1 MATANPTTAIQ
12 KKVEVSIEDGKTFS
26 EEVFFLHLESVG
38 NVTSE
43 KKIEVKDGESFSGA
57 FKQIQFRFDK
67 DRNYI
72 YTKNDNNQKEF
83 DEKYKGTASEF
94 SISGLSAGNAKTVIR
109 TGKTNSA
116 NDVAEQHNGPAELVK
131 VTVQTAASPKSK
143 EVIKDDEFWP
153 QGAPIAGYGNQF
165 IRHMSG
171 KTGGTI
177 EFNTPANSF
186 PANAQLYFEAG
197 VPANMKGMKEEGDE
211 MTIIYKENHGNPKK
225 EKDGKHNVKVL
236 LEYQSAKG
244 GKSASY
250 LDKVELGAEDDHN
263 VKEKKTPKEFK
274 PRPTYQNTAVL
285 KKYKAGDKPVRG
297 RGSYQ
302 DTSDGGVRY
311 KLEIQDPETREWKM
325 IFDHVDFGDDNHDI
339 KNYRGQSAFRSSI
352 RTDGST
358 TDDLDEKLLK
368 PLQNERIDIK
378 ISDKQQEE
386 LKKFAYGNITFVEV
400 GPDDGKI
407 KPLSSGKK

>member
-1 MATANPTTAIQ
+1 MGTTIDPATAIQ
-12 KKVEVSIEDGKTFS
+12 KKVDVSVKDGKSFS
-26 EEVFFLHLESVG
+26 ENVFFLEIWSTG

-43 KKIEVKDGESFSGA
+43 KTIEVKNDGKKSAGA
-57 FKQIQFRFDK
+57 FKLIQFKFDK
-67 DRNYI
+67 NNNYI
-72 YTKNDNNQKEF
+72 YTSSDINQKAT
-83 DEKYKGTASEF
+83 YTGTASEF
-94 SISGLSAGNAKTVIR
+94 SISGLSAGGDNTVIR
-109 TGKTNSA
+109 IGKTNSP
-116 NDVAEQHNGPAELVK
+116 NDVTEQYNGPAELVEVK
-131 VTVQTAASPKSK
+131 VETVDSSGS
-143 EVIKDDEFWP
+143 ESNRVIKDDGFWP
-153 QGAPIAGYGNQF
+153 QDAPIAGYGNQF

-197 VPANMKGMKEEGDE
+197 VPANMKGMKDEGDE
-211 MTIIYKENHGNPKK
+211 MTIIYKENHGNPK
-225 EKDGKHNVKVL
+225 KDGKHNVKVL

-263 VKEKKTPKEFK
+263 DNEKKTPKEFK
-274 PRPTYQNTAVL
+274 PRPTYQNTDVL

-302 DTSDGGVRY
+302 DTPDGGVRY
-311 KLEIQDPETREWKM
+311 KLEIQDPETREWKL
-325 IFDHVDFGDDNHDI
+325 IFDHADFGDDNHDI
-339 KNYRGQSAFRSSI
+339 KNYRGKSAFRSSI

-378 ISDKQQEE
+378 KSDKQQEE
-386 LKKFAYGNITFVEV
+386 LKKFASGNITFVEIE
-400 GPDDGKI
+400 PDDGKI